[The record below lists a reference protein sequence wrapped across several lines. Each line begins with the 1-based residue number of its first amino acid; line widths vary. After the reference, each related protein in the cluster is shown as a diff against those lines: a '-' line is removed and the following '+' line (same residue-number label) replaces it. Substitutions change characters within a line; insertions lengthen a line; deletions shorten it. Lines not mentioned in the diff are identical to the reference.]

1 VIYIKKTKEY
11 MAFIF
16 DNNTNK
22 PDGINNNKVDL
33 VDLEKLTHFKFK
45 D

>member
-1 VIYIKKTKEY
+1 

-22 PDGINNNKVDL
+22 PTGVNSHKVELID
-33 VDLEKLTHFKFK
+33 VEKLSGYKFK
-45 D
+45 